1 MLILPDL
8 IRFGIS
14 MEKDLLGRLDQEI
27 VKRGYPNRSEAIRD
41 LIRNQLVEID
51 WSQEEEEVAGT
62 ITIIYNHHVRGLSD
76 LLLEMQHDHHHMIIS
91 VMHVHLEHEHC
102 LEVMVIKGM
111 ASEAKELAGR
121 LIGVKGVKHGKLT
134 ITSTGKSLK

>member
-1 MLILPDL
+1 MPGL

-14 MEKDLLGRLDQEI
+14 MEKELLERLDQEI

-41 LIRNQLVEID
+41 LIRNQLVELD
-51 WSQEEEEVAGT
+51 WSRDEEEVAGT

-76 LLLEMQHDHHHMIIS
+76 LLLELQHDHHELIIS
-91 VMHVHLEHEHC
+91 VMHVHLEHDHC
-102 LEVMVIKGM
+102 LEVMVIKGP
-111 ASEAKELAGR
+111 ASEAKILAGR

-134 ITSTGKSLK
+134 ITSTGKRLN

>member
-1 MLILPDL
+1 MADL

-14 MEKDLLGRLDQEI
+14 MERELLARLDHEI

-51 WSQEEEEVAGT
+51 WSRDEEEVAGT
-62 ITIIYNHHVRGLSD
+62 ITIIYNHHVKGLSD
-76 LLLEMQHDHHHMIIS
+76 LLLELQHDHHELIVS
-91 VMHVHLEHEHC
+91 VMHVHLEHDHC
-102 LEVMVIKGM
+102 LEVMVIKGG
-111 ASEAKELAGR
+111 AAEAKKLAGR

-134 ITSTGKSLK
+134 ITSTGKGLN